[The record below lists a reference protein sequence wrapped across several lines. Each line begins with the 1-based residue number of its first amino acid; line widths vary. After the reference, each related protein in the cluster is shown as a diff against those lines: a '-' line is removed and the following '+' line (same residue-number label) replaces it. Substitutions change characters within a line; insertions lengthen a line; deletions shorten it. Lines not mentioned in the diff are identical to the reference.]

1 MQLFLQNTTEIAKTV
16 KLIQKTFCRYN
27 YERNTKSTYYQYASS
42 FTVTVKKMK
51 QEEME
56 KVCQLNE
63 LVRERLRVESVLQRW
78 EETVRDCW
86 QSKVENRGGR
96 QLKTGEVTEKIL
108 KW

>member
-1 MQLFLQNTTEIAKTV
+1 MQLFLQSTTEIAKAV
-16 KLIQKTFCRYN
+16 KLIQKKFCRYN

-63 LVRERLRVESVLQRW
+63 LVGERLRVESVLPEVGRNS
-78 EETVRDCW
+78 EGLLAK
-86 QSKVENRGGR
+86 QS
-96 QLKTGEVTEKIL
+96 GE
-108 KW
+108 